1 MVSPRH
7 APARVYSA
15 SLSALSRLRTVFVIP
30 ALVRASAASEGTILA
45 VPNQALFQF
54 RYSGGGRRSP
64 AGGAH
69 FSLEGR
75 RFAGP
80 HRGGRRNI
88 ICPDRRPVFYFWDA
102 GPHAVA
108 CGGGV

>member
-54 RYSGGGRRSP
+54 RYSGGGRP
-64 AGGAH
+64 APA
-69 FSLEGR
+69 
-75 RFAGP
+75 
-80 HRGGRRNI
+80 RGGPFFLLRGGFFRAPPRGGGQNFF
-88 ICPDRRPVFYFWDA
+88 PGPPPPVFFFGA
-102 GPHAVA
+102 
-108 CGGGV
+108 